1 MKLTPRYGP
10 EPLLELDGDPFAVVA
25 PTVRQRRRLVATLD
39 SFDDAEWDH
48 PSRCAGWTA
57 RDVVVHLDTTNSFWA
72 ASISAGTQ
80 GQPTRFL
87 ADFDPVASP
96 AQHVAA
102 AGDRH
107 HTEVFERFA
116 ESTEAFAAIAESLTP
131 EQAADAVAEAPPG
144 HISVSGV
151 LHHALWDAWI
161 HERDILLPLGTQPVV
176 EPDEVAASLRYAA
189 ALGPALAL
197 TRGEHR
203 HDRLTVRAEHP
214 TVRFDVVVDDRV
226 GVHTVESSRPATELE
241 LTGDAVEL
249 VEALSMRLPL
259 PPSSPTEWIRM
270 RDGLAVTFDSPP
282 N

>member
-1 MKLTPRYGP
+1 VKLTPGYGP
-10 EPLLELDGDPFAVVA
+10 EPLLELDGDPFAIVA
-25 PTVRQRRRLVATLD
+25 PTVRQRRRLVATVA
-39 SFDDAEWDH
+39 SFGDAEWAH
-48 PSRCAGWTA
+48 PSRCAGWTT

-80 GQPTRFL
+80 GRPTRFL

-102 AGDRH
+102 AGGRH
-107 HTEVFERFA
+107 PAEVFERFA
-116 ESTEAFAAIAESLTP
+116 ESTEALAAIIESLTP
-131 EQAADAVAEAPPG
+131 QGVADVIAEAPPG

-161 HERDILLPLGTQPVV
+161 HERDILLPLGRQPAV

-189 ALGPALAL
+189 ALGPVLAL
-197 TRGEHR
+197 TRGQHR
-203 HDRLTVRAEHP
+203 RGRLTVRAVDP
-214 TVRFDVVVDDRV
+214 DVRFDVVVDDRV
-226 GVHTVESSRPATELE
+226 EVCADAGSGPGEGLE
-241 LTGDAVEL
+241 LSGDAVEL

-259 PPSSPTEWIRM
+259 PPSAPPEWVAM

-282 N
+282 G

>member
-1 MKLTPRYGP
+1 MKLTPGYGP

-25 PTVRQRRRLVATLD
+25 PTVRQRRRLLATVA
-39 SFDDAEWDH
+39 SFEEAEWAH
-48 PSRCAGWTA
+48 PSRCAGWTT
-57 RDVVVHLDTTNSFWA
+57 RDVVVHLDTTNHFWA

-80 GQPTRFL
+80 GRPTRFL

-102 AGDRH
+102 AGDRDH
-107 HTEVFERFA
+107 AEVFERFA
-116 ESTEAFAAIAESLTP
+116 ESTEAFAAIVEALTP
-131 EQAADAVAEAPPG
+131 EEVADAIAEAPPG

-161 HERDILLPLGTQPVV
+161 HERDILLPLGREPAV

-189 ALGPALAL
+189 ALGPALAV
-197 TRGEHR
+197 TRGQQR
-203 HDRLTVRAEHP
+203 RGRLTVSAIDP
-214 TVRFDVVVDDRV
+214 DVRFDVHVDDRV
-226 GVHTVESSRPATELE
+226 EVCAAADSGPAADPELS
-241 LTGDAVEL
+241 GDAVEL

-259 PPSSPTEWIRM
+259 PPSSPEEWIRM

-282 N
+282 S

>member
-1 MKLTPRYGP
+1 MRLTPSYGP
-10 EPLLELDGDPFAVVA
+10 EPLLELDGDPFAVVE
-25 PTVRQRRRLVATLD
+25 PTVRQRRRLVATLA
-39 SFDDAEWDH
+39 SFGDAEWEH
-48 PSRCAGWTA
+48 PSRCAGWTT

-72 ASISAGTQ
+72 ASIQAGTQ

-87 ADFDPVASP
+87 TDFDPVASP

-102 AGDRH
+102 AGERH
-107 HTEVFERFA
+107 HAEVFERFA
-116 ESTEAFAAIAESLTP
+116 ESTEAFAAIAASLTP
-131 EQAADAVAEAPPG
+131 REVADAVAEAPPG

-161 HERDILLPLGTQPVV
+161 HERDILLPLGTEPVV

-197 TRGEHR
+197 TRGQHR
-203 HDRLTVRAEHP
+203 PTRLTVRATDP
-214 TVRFDVVVDDRV
+214 AVRFDVVVDDRV
-226 GVHTVESSRPATELE
+226 EVHTVESSGPATDLE

-249 VEALSMRLPL
+249 LEALSIRLPL
-259 PPSSPTEWIRM
+259 PPSAPAEWVRM

-282 N
+282 G

>member
-1 MKLTPRYGP
+1 VKLTPRYGS
-10 EPLLELDGDPFAVVA
+10 EPLLELDGDPYAIVA
-25 PTVRQRRRLVATLD
+25 PTVRQRRRLVATLA

-48 PSRCAGWTA
+48 PSRCVGWTA

-72 ASISAGTQ
+72 ASIGAGTQ

-87 ADFDPVASP
+87 TDFDPVASP

-116 ESTEAFAAIAESLTP
+116 ESTEAFATIAEALTP
-131 EQAADAVAEAPPG
+131 EEVADAIAEAPPG

-161 HERDILLPLGTQPVV
+161 HERDILLPLGTEPVV

-189 ALGPALAL
+189 ALGPALAVS
-197 TRGEHR
+197 RGEHR
-203 HDRLTVRAEHP
+203 RNRLALSATDPA
-214 TVRFDVVVDDRV
+214 VRFDIVVGDRV
-226 GVHTVESSRPATELE
+226 EVRTADGSAIATEGE

-249 VEALSMRLPL
+249 LEALSMRRPL
-259 PPSSPTEWIRM
+259 PPSSPTEWVRM

-282 N
+282 S

>member
-10 EPLLELDGDPFAVVA
+10 EPLLGLDGDPLAVVG
-25 PTVRQRRRLVATLD
+25 PTVRQRRRLVATLA
-39 SFDDAEWDH
+39 SFDDSEWDH
-48 PSRCAGWTA
+48 PSRCAGWTT

-87 ADFDPVASP
+87 TDFDPVASP

-107 HTEVFERFA
+107 RTEVFERFA

-131 EQAADAVAEAPPG
+131 EDVADAIAEAPPG

-161 HERDILLPLGTQPVV
+161 HERDILLPLGREPVL

-203 HDRLTVRAEHP
+203 RDRLTVSATDP
-214 TVRFDVVVDDRV
+214 AVRFDVVVDDRV
-226 GVHTVESSRPATELE
+226 EVQTVDRSATATELE
-241 LTGDAVEL
+241 LNGDAVEL

-259 PPSSPTEWIRM
+259 PPSSPTDWVRM

-282 N
+282 S